1 MLRSLTI
8 NIDIT
13 YLQDFT
19 ITFNWSLFY
28 HPPPILEVSWSMN
41 NSRKTIVNMKKDLNS
56 DVNSRWV
63 QLKKWLFRIV
73 LSSEGIAVC
82 LLLEYFLWYDCLFN
96 LYKVAIVLRLAV
108 LVFPFLVNIIY
119 SLEKIYRRGF
129 KSNS

>member
-28 HPPPILEVSWSMN
+28 HPPTILEVSWSMN

-73 LSSEGIAVC
+73 LSSEVIAVC

>member
-28 HPPPILEVSWSMN
+28 HPPPNLEVSWSMN

-73 LSSEGIAVC
+73 LSSEVIAVC